1 MNSYQMDPLGLV
13 HLISALLAMIFG
25 MVVIFNKKGT
35 KFHIRFGYAYTVAM
49 LVLNITAFMIYKLFG
64 TFGPFHIAALIST
77 ASLLGGIIPVYLKK
91 PEKGWLHLHYEFMN
105 WSIIGLY
112 AAFWSETF
120 SRFFSF
126 AGFWV
131 LVATATA
138 MTLAIG
144 FYFLK
149 KKKDEVLS
157 RFDV

>member
-1 MNSYQMDPLGLV
+1 MDSYQMDPLGLI
-13 HLISALLAMIFG
+13 HLVSALVAMIFG

-35 KFHIRFGYAYTVAM
+35 KLHIGFGYAYTVAM
-49 LVLNITAFMIYKLFG
+49 LVLNVTAFMIYKLFG

-91 PEKGWLHLHYEFMN
+91 PEKGWLYLHYEFMN

-131 LVATATA
+131 LVITATA
-138 MTLAIG
+138 MTIAIG

-149 KKKDEVLS
+149 KRKQEILS
-157 RFDV
+157 RFDF

>member
-1 MNSYQMDPLGLV
+1 MNSYQLDPLGLT
-13 HLISALLAMIFG
+13 HLVSALLAMLFG

-35 KFHIRFGYAYTVAM
+35 KLHIRFGYAYTVAM
-49 LVLNITAFMIYKLFG
+49 LVLNVTAFMIYKLFG

-91 PEKGWLHLHYEFMN
+91 PENGWLYLHYEFMN

-131 LVATATA
+131 LVITATA
-138 MTLAIG
+138 MTIAIG
-144 FYFLK
+144 VYFLK
-149 KKKDEVLS
+149 KRKKEILA
-157 RFDV
+157 RFNF